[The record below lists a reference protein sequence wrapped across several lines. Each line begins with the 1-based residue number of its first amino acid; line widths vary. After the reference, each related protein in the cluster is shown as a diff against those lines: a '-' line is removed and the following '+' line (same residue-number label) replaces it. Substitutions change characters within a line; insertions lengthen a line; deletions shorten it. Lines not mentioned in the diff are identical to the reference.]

1 MEELKLA
8 FETIVV
14 GLLAIPWLLI
24 VLHIIFY
31 PSGRHV
37 IGGVKSYLQESEQS
51 FALIGTVV
59 LGIAY
64 CLGTII
70 FPLADHLF
78 NKNHTFFTGIQ
89 IIRADDDIKKDVLA
103 ELYFKDGYYQ
113 LDEDDFPRLP
123 DFPPKS
129 AIETIIEQDSKRLS
143 EMNDEEKKHWLK
155 VNSKAEEEEKQCL
168 YEELDKFK
176 FHSIYTYQKYSVYNL
191 DKGYEIL
198 KPLSSRIVVLRGA
211 VFNGVCL
218 LFALI
223 FLFLCAL
230 GEALWK
236 LRRRALRKLPRKLR
250 RKLPRRLLRGRLS
263 PFDPKKFSNALF
275 TIFILTAFVL
285 VFCLYGAWGV
295 YEAEREYDK
304 NVVGLFYGHKDGGAC
319 QKLSAGGN
327 ATDAPAPAKEAKD
340 SHGHLTPASPK
351 ARREKAH

>member
-1 MEELKLA
+1 
-8 FETIVV
+8 
-14 GLLAIPWLLI
+14 
-24 VLHIIFY
+24 
-31 PSGRHV
+31 
-37 IGGVKSYLQESEQS
+37 
-51 FALIGTVV
+51 
-59 LGIAY
+59 
-64 CLGTII
+64 
-70 FPLADHLF
+70 
-78 NKNHTFFTGIQ
+78 
-89 IIRADDDIKKDVLA
+89 
-103 ELYFKDGYYQ
+103 
-113 LDEDDFPRLP
+113 
-123 DFPPKS
+123 
-129 AIETIIEQDSKRLS
+129 
-143 EMNDEEKKHWLK
+143 MNDEEKKHWVK
-155 VNSKAEEEEKQCL
+155 VNSKAEEKEKQCL
-168 YEELDKFK
+168 YEELDIFK

-211 VFNGVCL
+211 VFDGICL

-223 FLFLCAL
+223 FLFLSAL

-275 TIFILTAFVL
+275 TIFILIAFVL
-285 VFCLYGAWGV
+285 VFCVYGAWGV

-304 NVVGLFYGHKDGGAC
+304 NVVGLFYGHKDGGTC

-327 ATDAPAPAKEAKD
+327 ATDAPANEAKD